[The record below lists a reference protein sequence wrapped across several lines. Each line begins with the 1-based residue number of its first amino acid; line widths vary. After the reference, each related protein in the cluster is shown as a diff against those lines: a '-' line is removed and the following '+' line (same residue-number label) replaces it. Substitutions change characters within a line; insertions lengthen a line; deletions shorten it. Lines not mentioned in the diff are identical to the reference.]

1 MVGKI
6 FSLFVVLLLFC
17 APASAQQPIQ
27 ITLHLSKQLP
37 GVSLY
42 GDLLEQ
48 KPSDSF
54 GTIKV
59 SVVTDGRSARVAW
72 NGIEYHGVVITSG
85 GGESHIVYT
94 DEYGLDVITLY
105 PSGICGVT
113 AQRVSATTGKPN
125 IVAVPCV
132 YN

>member
-6 FSLFVVLLLFC
+6 FCLFVVLFLFC
-17 APASAQQPIQ
+17 APASAQQPVQ

-54 GTIKV
+54 GTVKV
-59 SVVTDGRSARVAW
+59 SVVTDGRAARVAW
-72 NGIEYHGVVITSG
+72 NGVEYHGVVITSG
-85 GGESHIVYT
+85 RGESHIVYT

-125 IVAVPCV
+125 ILAVPCV

>member
-1 MVGKI
+1 MIRKI
-6 FSLFVVLLLFC
+6 LPLFAVLFLFC
-17 APASAQQPIQ
+17 ASASAQHPIQ

-59 SVVTDGRSARVAW
+59 SVVTDGHSARVAW
-72 NGIEYHGVVITSG
+72 NGVEYHGAVVTSG
-85 GGESHIVYT
+85 QGESHVVFT

-105 PSGICGVT
+105 PNGICGVT

-125 IVAVPCV
+125 ILAVPCV

>member
-6 FSLFVVLLLFC
+6 FCLFVVLFLFC
-17 APASAQQPIQ
+17 APASAQQPVQ

-54 GTIKV
+54 GTVKV

-72 NGIEYHGVVITSG
+72 NGVEYHGVVITSG
-85 GGESHIVYT
+85 RGESHIVYT

-125 IVAVPCV
+125 ILAVPCA

>member
-6 FSLFVVLLLFC
+6 FCLFVVLFLFC
-17 APASAQQPIQ
+17 APASAQQPVQ

-54 GTIKV
+54 GTVKV
-59 SVVTDGRSARVAW
+59 SVVTDERAARVAW
-72 NGIEYHGVVITSG
+72 NGVEYHGVVITSG
-85 GGESHIVYT
+85 RGESHIVYT

-125 IVAVPCV
+125 ILAVPCV

>member
-1 MVGKI
+1 MVGRI

-54 GTIKV
+54 GTVKV
-59 SVVTDGRSARVAW
+59 SVVTDGRAARVAW
-72 NGIEYHGVVITSG
+72 NGVEYHGVVITSG
-85 GGESHIVYT
+85 RGESHIVYT

>member
-6 FSLFVVLLLFC
+6 FSLFAVLLLCC

-48 KPSDSF
+48 KPTDSF

-72 NGIEYHGVVITSG
+72 NGIEYHGVVITSVR
-85 GGESHIVYT
+85 GESHIVYT

>member
-6 FSLFVVLLLFC
+6 FSLFVVLLLCC
-17 APASAQQPIQ
+17 APASAQPIQ

-37 GVSLY
+37 GVSLH

-48 KPSDSF
+48 KPTDSF

-72 NGIEYHGVVITSG
+72 NGVEYHGVVITSG
-85 GGESHIVYT
+85 RGESHIVYT

>member
-1 MVGKI
+1 MVRVI
-6 FSLFVVLLLFC
+6 LFLFAVLFLFC
-17 APASAQQPIQ
+17 APASAQPIQ

-48 KPSDSF
+48 KPTDSF

-72 NGIEYHGVVITSG
+72 NGVEYHGVVITSG
-85 GGESHIVYT
+85 RGESHIVYT

>member
-48 KPSDSF
+48 KPTDSF

-85 GGESHIVYT
+85 RGESHIVYT

>member
-1 MVGKI
+1 MSGC
-6 FSLFVVLLLFC
+6 FTYL
-17 APASAQQPIQ
+17 ASIRGLQTRP
-27 ITLHLSKQLP
+27 KQLP

-48 KPSDSF
+48 KPTDSF

-72 NGIEYHGVVITSG
+72 NGVEYHGVVITSG
-85 GGESHIVYT
+85 RGESHIVYT

>member
-1 MVGKI
+1 MI
-6 FSLFVVLLLFC
+6 REILFLLAVLFLFC

-72 NGIEYHGVVITSG
+72 NGVEYHGVVVTSG
-85 GGESHIVYT
+85 QGEDHIVFT

-105 PSGICGVT
+105 PNSICGIT

-125 IVAVPCV
+125 ILAVPCV
-132 YN
+132 YD

>member
-6 FSLFVVLLLFC
+6 FSLFVVLLLCC

-54 GTIKV
+54 GTVKV
-59 SVVTDGRSARVAW
+59 SVVTDGRAARVAW
-72 NGIEYHGVVITSG
+72 NGVEYHGVVITSG
-85 GGESHIVYT
+85 RGESHIVYT

>member
-1 MVGKI
+1 MVRGI
-6 FSLFVVLLLFC
+6 LFLFAVLFLFC
-17 APASAQQPIQ
+17 APASAQQPVQ

-54 GTIKV
+54 GTVKV
-59 SVVTDGRSARVAW
+59 SVVTDGRAARVAW
-72 NGIEYHGVVITSG
+72 NGVEYHGVVITSG
-85 GGESHIVYT
+85 RGESHIVYT

>member
-6 FSLFVVLLLFC
+6 FYLFVVLFLVC
-17 APASAQQPIQ
+17 APANAQQPIQ

-54 GTIKV
+54 GTLKV

-72 NGIEYHGVVITSG
+72 NGIEYHGVVITSER
-85 GGESHIVYT
+85 GESHIVYT

-125 IVAVPCV
+125 ILAVPCV
-132 YN
+132 YD

>member
-1 MVGKI
+1 MVGRI

-54 GTIKV
+54 GTVKV
-59 SVVTDGRSARVAW
+59 SVVTDGRAARVAW
-72 NGIEYHGVVITSG
+72 NGVEYHGVVITSG
-85 GGESHIVYT
+85 RGESHIVYT

-125 IVAVPCV
+125 IVAAPCV

>member
-6 FSLFVVLLLFC
+6 FSLFAVLLLCC

-48 KPSDSF
+48 KPTDSF

-85 GGESHIVYT
+85 RGESHIVYT

>member
-1 MVGKI
+1 MVREI
-6 FSLFVVLLLFC
+6 LFLFAVLFLFC

-48 KPSDSF
+48 KPTDSF

>member
-6 FSLFVVLLLFC
+6 FSLFVVLLLCC

-54 GTIKV
+54 GTVKV
-59 SVVTDGRSARVAW
+59 SVVTDGRAARVAW
-72 NGIEYHGVVITSG
+72 NGIEYHGVVITSER
-85 GGESHIVYT
+85 GEDHIVFT

>member
-6 FSLFVVLLLFC
+6 FSLFVVLLLCC
-17 APASAQQPIQ
+17 APANAQQPIQ

-54 GTIKV
+54 GTVKV
-59 SVVTDGRSARVAW
+59 SVVTDGRAARVAW
-72 NGIEYHGVVITSG
+72 NGVEYHGVVITSG
-85 GGESHIVYT
+85 RGESHIVYT

>member
-6 FSLFVVLLLFC
+6 FSLFVVLLLCC

-54 GTIKV
+54 GTVKV
-59 SVVTDGRSARVAW
+59 SVVTDGRAARVAW
-72 NGIEYHGVVITSG
+72 NGVEYHGVVITSG
-85 GGESHIVYT
+85 RGESHIVYA

>member
-6 FSLFVVLLLFC
+6 FSLFVVLLLCC
-17 APASAQQPIQ
+17 APARAQQPMQ

-54 GTIKV
+54 GTVKV

-85 GGESHIVYT
+85 RGESHIVYP

-125 IVAVPCV
+125 ILAVPCV

>member
-6 FSLFVVLLLFC
+6 FCLFVVLFLFC

-27 ITLHLSKQLP
+27 ITLHLSEQLP

-54 GTIKV
+54 GTLKV

-72 NGIEYHGVVITSG
+72 NGIEYNGVVITSG
-85 GGESHIVYT
+85 PGESHIVYP

-113 AQRVSATTGKPN
+113 AQRVSAATGKPN
-125 IVAVPCV
+125 ILAVPCV